1 MMQDDGPRGP
11 NSEPLP
17 LRGDEAAQARSTNS
31 PANARQEPEEDVESM
46 SELLAEPDATMRT
59 LRRGDFV
66 EGTVVQV
73 TPNEV
78 LVDIG
83 MKSEG
88 IIPLRE
94 LQTPEGIEELHVGD
108 RIIAYVLQPE
118 DQEGHAILSLR
129 RAGQERAWRRLEEI
143 ARRGEVIEAKV
154 IDYNKGGVV
163 VDVGLRGFVPL
174 SQIVSLRRTSETETT
189 EELAARLKELVGRTL
204 SLKVV
209 EIDRKRNRL
218 ILSERNALRDLRAR
232 QREELFEELEP
243 GQIRRGRVSNLASFG
258 AFVDLG
264 GVDGL
269 IHVSELSWSRVNHP
283 SEVVQ
288 VGDEVDVYVMSVDRE
303 TKKIAL
309 SLKRARPD
317 PWSTI
322 DQRYEVG
329 QELVGTVTQIKP
341 FGVFVRLEDGIEGLV
356 HTTELEGVSKNALRE
371 GQLLRVR
378 VLSIDPE
385 RRRLSLAL
393 ADEPFVEA
401 SETGS
406 SETTAEA
413 AVPPDVE
420 EAPAPSPAA
429 ESSGLS
435 AGAEG
440 SLAS

>member
-1 MMQDDGPRGP
+1 MPLSGNEHAPARP
-11 NSEPLP
+11 NGSAGDAAHESE
-17 LRGDEAAQARSTNS
+17 
-31 PANARQEPEEDVESM
+31 EELESM
-46 SELLAEPDATMRT
+46 RELLAEPDATMRT
-59 LRRGDFV
+59 LHRGDFV

-73 TPNEV
+73 TPTEV

-218 ILSERNALRDLRAR
+218 ILSERNAVRDLRAR
-232 QREELFEELEP
+232 QREELFEELAP

-269 IHVSELSWSRVNHP
+269 IHVSELAWSRVSHP
-283 SEVVQ
+283 SEVVR

-303 TKKIAL
+303 SKKIAL

-317 PWSTI
+317 PWATV

-329 QELVGTVTQIKP
+329 QELVGTITQIKP
-341 FGVFVRLEDGIEGLV
+341 FGVFVKLEDGIEGLV

-371 GQLLRVR
+371 GQRLRVR

-393 ADEPFVEA
+393 ADEPFVE
-401 SETGS
+401 E
-406 SETTAEA
+406 
-413 AVPPDVE
+413 PI
-420 EAPAPSPAA
+420 A
-429 ESSGLS
+429 ESV
-435 AGAEG
+435 AEQPGAEPEQPPPPVAEG
-440 SLAS
+440 PALSGGAEESLAS